1 MSYQV
6 ITREEIFSFFKRAMI
21 ATGANPSHAETLAQ
35 VLVAGDYRGH
45 FSHGLNRL
53 EIYTKDIQLKICKP
67 EGNPAILNETAAIAH
82 VDGNNLLGPVV
93 GQFSMNLAIKK
104 AKECGI
110 GFVTAKGKM
119 KVK

>member
-6 ITREEIFSFFKRAMI
+6 ITREEVLSFIKRAMTAI
-21 ATGANPSHAETLAQ
+21 GANPSHAEALAQ

-45 FSHGLNRL
+45 YSHGLNRI
-53 EIYTKDIQLKICKP
+53 EIYIKEIQTKVCKSD
-67 EGNPAILNETAAIAH
+67 GNPTILNETAAIAH